1 MSLPAFQKTFLSLFV
16 FMFSSLPA
24 FPCRI
29 SGLTIKLILYIA
41 LSDLLLLTL
50 RLRHL
55 ILFKLDGGTDIIRLV
70 SLRRIIMGVPCLV
83 FLLLFSLEI
92 CFAENTVVVG
102 IYENSPKVFID
113 ENGEPAGIFV
123 DIIREIASK
132 EGWQLE
138 YRLGSWSE
146 GLDRLESGE
155 IDLMPDVAFS
165 TTREDIFDFHSEPVL
180 SDWFHVYA
188 REGSGIR
195 SVVDLQN
202 KRIAVLER
210 SIQQEAFMSLADEFS
225 LQTEL
230 VPLPDYDSIFQM
242 VADGE
247 VDAAV
252 TNRFYGIA
260 HADEYRLEDTA
271 VIFNPTELFFAS
283 AQGANAELLEAIDRN
298 LIIMK
303 QNPGS
308 IYYTSLQKWTS
319 EKYSFQFAGWARNT
333 ICILGGVLFLSLL
346 GSYLLKKQVNS
357 RTNELLKINR
367 EMEARI
373 QDRTVELAEAMEA
386 AKSADQLKSV
396 FLAAMSHE
404 LRTPLNSIIGF
415 TGILVQEMPGPV
427 NPEQRKQLKMIQNSA
442 RHLLALI
449 NDVLD
454 ISKIEA
460 GELDLSYTSFDLSSS
475 IREIVDLIRPMAEK
489 KNLAVVVHLPEEP
502 VQVNLDKRRL
512 EQIVLNLVNNAVKF
526 TETGSVDISLVCRG
540 ENCSLSVEDT
550 GIGIPPA
557 SINMLF
563 NPFQQLDSGLNRK
576 HEGTGLGLSICRKL
590 IEMMNGTIGVE
601 SKPGSGSVFSI
612 CFNKNPEVPGK

>member
-1 MSLPAFQKTFLSLFV
+1 MGPDMV
-16 FMFSSLPA
+16 
-24 FPCRI
+24 
-29 SGLTIKLILYIA
+29 
-41 LSDLLLLTL
+41 
-50 RLRHL
+50 
-55 ILFKLDGGTDIIRLV
+55 RLV
-70 SLRRIIMGVPCLV
+70 SSGRIIRGVS
-83 FLLLFSLEI
+83 LLTFVLFFSFDI

-123 DIIREIASK
+123 DIIQEIASE
-132 EGWQLE
+132 EGWELE
-138 YRLGSWSE
+138 YMPGSWSE
-146 GLDRLESGE
+146 GLERLESGE
-155 IDLMPDVAFS
+155 IDLMPDVAYS
-165 TTREDIFDFHSEPVL
+165 ITRDDIFDFHSEPVL

-188 REGSGIR
+188 RKGSGIR
-195 SVVDLQN
+195 SVIDLQN

-210 SIQQEAFMSLADEFS
+210 SVQQESFMLLADEFG
-225 LQTEL
+225 LQTEM
-230 VPLPDYDSIFQM
+230 VPMPDYGSIFQV

-247 VDAAV
+247 VDAAI

-298 LIIMK
+298 LIVMK

-308 IYYTSLQKWTS
+308 VYYTSLQKWTS
-319 EKYSFQFAGWARNT
+319 DEYSFQFAGWVRNT
-333 ICILGGVLFLSLL
+333 IFILGGVLVFSLM

-357 RTNELLKINR
+357 RTTELLKINR
-367 EMEARI
+367 EMESRI
-373 QDRTVELAEAMEA
+373 QDRTVELAGAMEA
-386 AKSADQLKSV
+386 AKSADRLKSA

-415 TGILVQEMPGPV
+415 TGILVQELPGPV
-427 NPEQRKQLKMIQNSA
+427 NPEQRKQLKMVQNSA

-460 GELDLSYTSFDLSSS
+460 GELDLSYTSFDLASSV
-475 IREIVDLIRPMAEK
+475 REMVDLIRPMAEK
-489 KNLAVVVHLPEEP
+489 KNLAVAIHLPEEP
-502 VQVNLDKRRL
+502 VLVNMDKRRL

-526 TETGSVDISLVCRG
+526 TEKGSVGVSLVCSG

-550 GIGIPPA
+550 GIGIPPE
-557 SINMLF
+557 SINLLF
-563 NPFQQLDSGLNRK
+563 KPFQQLDSGLNRK

-601 SKPGSGSVFSI
+601 STPGSGSVFTI
-612 CFNKNPEVPGK
+612 CFCKNPEVPWK